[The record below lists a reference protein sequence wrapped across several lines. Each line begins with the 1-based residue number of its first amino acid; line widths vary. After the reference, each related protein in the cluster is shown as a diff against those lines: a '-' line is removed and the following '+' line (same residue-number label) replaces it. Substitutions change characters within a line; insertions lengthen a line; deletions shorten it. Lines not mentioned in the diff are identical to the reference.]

1 MKNKVYV
8 VLYQDL
14 WLNTSKVSQE
24 GYKTLEEAQTYC
36 KVALGMDTSPDN
48 PAFYRR
54 GADNQ
59 YVFGNSVT
67 KQRLTIVEVTV

>member
-1 MKNKVYV
+1 MKVFV

-14 WLNTSKVSQE
+14 WLKTSKVSQE
-24 GYKTLEEAQTYC
+24 GYRTLEQAQQYC
-36 KVALGMDTSPDN
+36 KVALGMDSHPNN
-48 PAFYRR
+48 PAFYQG
-54 GADNQ
+54 GANNQ